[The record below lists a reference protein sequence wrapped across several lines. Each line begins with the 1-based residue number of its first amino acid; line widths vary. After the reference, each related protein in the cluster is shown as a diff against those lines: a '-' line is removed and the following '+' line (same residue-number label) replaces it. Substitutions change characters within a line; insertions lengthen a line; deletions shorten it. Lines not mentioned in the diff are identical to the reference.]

1 MSVDPLAELRG
12 LCTPVLPGF
21 ARRRVCIPAW
31 AWAALWWLH
40 GFLVGASLLAI
51 LARAR

>member
-1 MSVDPLAELRG
+1 MTRNSIPVDPLAELRG
-12 LCTPVLPGF
+12 LC